1 MLHYKILISF
11 WQVYIKLPICY
22 IVIRQL
28 TATFKIAHPH
38 ILQRE
43 RERESK
49 KKPEVTTVLKFHG
62 TEIHKKKENN
72 SVK

>member
-43 RERESK
+43 RESK
-49 KKPEVTTVLKFHG
+49 KNPEVTTVLKFHG
-62 TEIHKKKENN
+62 IEIH
-72 SVK
+72 

>member
-38 ILQRE
+38 ILQRKKA
-43 RERESK
+43 K
-49 KKPEVTTVLKFHG
+49 KKNQKSVTTVLKFHG
-62 TEIHKKKENN
+62 IEIHKKKKENN

>member
-38 ILQRE
+38 ILQRK
-43 RERESK
+43 REQK
-49 KKPEVTTVLKFHG
+49 NPEVTTVLKFHG
-62 TEIHKKKENN
+62 IEIHKKKKENI